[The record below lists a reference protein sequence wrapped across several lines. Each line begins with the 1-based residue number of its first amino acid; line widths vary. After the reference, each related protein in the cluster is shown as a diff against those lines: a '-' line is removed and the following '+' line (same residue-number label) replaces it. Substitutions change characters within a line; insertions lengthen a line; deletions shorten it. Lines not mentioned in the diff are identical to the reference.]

1 MATACNE
8 YEQDLV
14 LYHYGDLHGT
24 DRDQIATHVHGCA
37 ACASYLKELATLL
50 PLTVKLDEPAEDFWH
65 DYSREMRHKLAVF
78 QEKKRWWQTV
88 QESIRPWTIPAL
100 AATAVVALTLTLTS
114 GKKHSTPT
122 RMPTE
127 DQVLMEVLPMA
138 ENLELFN
145 NMEVLESIDLL
156 ELIGSLDSDAA

>member
-14 LYHYGDLHGT
+14 LYHYGDIHGT
-24 DRDQIATHVHGCA
+24 DRDQVATHLHRCA

-50 PLTVKLDEPAEDFWH
+50 PLTVKLDEPAEEFWH
-65 DYSREMRHKLAVF
+65 DYSREMRHKLAGL
-78 QEKKRWWQTV
+78 QEKKTWWQTG
-88 QESIRPWTIPAL
+88 QDFIRPWTIPAL

-138 ENLELFN
+138 ENLELLN

-156 ELIGSLDSDAA
+156 ELMGSLDSDAA

>member
-14 LYHYGDLHGT
+14 LYHYGDLHGA
-24 DRDQIATHVHGCA
+24 DRDQVATHLHGCA

-65 DYSREMRHKLAVF
+65 DYSREMRHKLAGF
-78 QEKKRWWQTV
+78 HEKKTGWQTV
-88 QESIRPWTIPAL
+88 QDFIRPWTIPAL
-100 AATAVVALTLTLTS
+100 AATAVVALALTLTS
-114 GKKHSTPT
+114 GKKSSTPT
-122 RMPTE
+122 RMPAE
-127 DQVLMEVLPMA
+127 DQALMEVLPMA
-138 ENLELFN
+138 ENLELLN

-156 ELIGSLDSDAA
+156 ELMGNLDSDTA